1 MLGVGGLGVDKLL
14 GYYFGYP
21 DGAALLFALLE
32 ILIVKRS
39 RVSGLMWRPVAAH
52 TDHGVVLPPDKYA
65 GYQSGAGG
73 HLAAHRTGAEQEQG
87 GGEQQAGHWSGSL
100 PSENQQISARV
111 SPTTQMKVTIFS
123 IRKVCF

>member
-14 GYYFGYP
+14 GHYFGYP
-21 DGAALLFALLE
+21 YGATLLFALLE

-52 TDHGVVLPPDKYA
+52 ADHGVVLPANENA
-65 GYQSGAGG
+65 GHQGGAGA

-87 GGEQQAGHWSGSL
+87 GGEQQADH
-100 PSENQQISARV
+100 
-111 SPTTQMKVTIFS
+111 
-123 IRKVCF
+123 